1 MVYKCSVCGYVF
13 DEEAEGRA
21 FSELTE
27 CPMCKQ
33 PVEKFEKEVSEG
45 KQSRLMSEGEEKAL
59 NQDNDLSY
67 PKETRKTDSDYRYMR
82 EIHEM
87 QLPENRR

>member
-21 FSELTE
+21 FVELTE

-33 PVEKFEKEVSEG
+33 PVDKFEMVSSG
-45 KQSRLMSEGEEKAL
+45 GEEQGAA
-59 NQDNDLSY
+59 
-67 PKETRKTDSDYRYMR
+67 ETGAEAES
-82 EIHEM
+82 
-87 QLPENRR
+87 